1 MQQGAQESQQAAQ
14 QGSQQGP
21 NNAPPSSGNGQQSA
35 QDAAQALAQAAQAA
49 SQSMGIP
56 QSARQNAQ
64 SKPGQGKGQGKEM
77 ANKPG
82 GEGSK
87 PKAGA
92 QPLGADQAMP
102 AELEKLGL
110 TQADWVKL
118 RGVLAGA
125 NAAESDRV
133 PAEYRELVRAYF
145 GALAKG
151 EPTGEEG
158 KR

>member
-1 MQQGAQESQQAAQ
+1 MQEGAQESQQAAQ
-14 QGSQQGP
+14 EGSQQGP
-21 NNAPPSSGNGQQSA
+21 NNAQPSAGNGQESA
-35 QDAAQALAQAAQAA
+35 QEAAQALAQAAAAA

-64 SKPGQGKGQGKEM
+64 SKPGEGKGKGESL
-77 ANKPG
+77 ANQPG

-87 PKAGA
+87 PKAGVQPTGA
-92 QPLGADQAMP
+92 NQPLP
-102 AELEKLGL
+102 PELEKLGL
-110 TQADWVKL
+110 TAAEWVKL

-125 NAAESDRV
+125 NSAESDRV
-133 PAEYRELVRAYF
+133 PAEYRELVRQYF

-158 KR
+158 K